1 VDALNTHRNRL
12 LAGMPQGDLSL
23 LTPHLE
29 SLPVE
34 VRHSI
39 EEIGKPIKNIYFMD
53 EGIASVVATGAG
65 GKEIEVGLIGR
76 EGMSGIAVVLGTDR
90 APHKVYIQARGRA
103 QRIEA
108 GALREALEKSATMR
122 PFMLKF
128 VQTFMVQTAH
138 TAFAN
143 GRATLEQRLARW
155 MLMARD
161 RLDGDALPLTHEFL
175 SLMLAVRRPGVTEA
189 VKKLERRGL
198 LRASRGQIL
207 LLDRKGLEKT
217 AGGFY
222 GAPEAELKRLLN

>member
-65 GKEIEVGLIGR
+65 GNEIEVGLIGR
-76 EGMSGIAVVLGTDR
+76 EGMTGIAVVLGTDR
-90 APHKVYIQARGRA
+90 APHKVYIQVRGSAR
-103 QRIEA
+103 RIDIA
-108 GALREALEKSATMR
+108 ALHEVLDTSPTLR
-122 PFMLKF
+122 PFLLKF

-189 VKKLERRGL
+189 VKKLEGRGL

-207 LLDRKGLEKT
+207 LLDRKGLEKV